1 MEVAGSPERFGT
13 NPGKRSGGFSQVEV
27 LVAVFVL
34 SVGIL
39 GVFGAFAYGMDSAN
53 HSARLSEA
61 VGYARQLIE
70 LVRSRNLPFQGSL
83 PPASNSGLY
92 DTLTT
97 SWGSLAEL
105 NAAPFALDL
114 PANTGFK
121 RRIRVTRLSSDS
133 SSYQYEIAEIRV
145 AVFWREKNRQ
155 RQVEFVAH
163 HRKP

>member
-1 MEVAGSPERFGT
+1 MAGSTELTGRRFQR
-13 NPGKRSGGFSQVEV
+13 RSRGFSQVEV

-97 SWGSLAEL
+97 DWASLKDL
-105 NAAPFALDL
+105 NAAPFAVDL

-121 RRIRVTRLSSDS
+121 RRIRVTRLSADS
-133 SSYQYEIAEIRV
+133 TSYQYEIAEIRV